1 MPCCSEGQSPDEP
14 LWVPFVCLWV
24 FCPIPDLMC
33 IHSVLCRAKSLQSP
47 LTLSDPMD
55 CSLPAPLSMGFSRQ
69 EYWSGL
75 PCPLPGDLPDPGIEP
90 MSHVSCTGGQVLY
103 HKGHLGS
110 PHSTLLF
117 LFPVVGYNSRHIL
130 HQVRVPDKAY
140 DSYLHQETET
150 SLPLNPVAS

>member
-1 MPCCSEGQSPDEP
+1 MQLESASQSERGHSGPKQRGSFQVPCCSEGQSPDEP

-69 EYWSGL
+69 DNWSGL
-75 PCPLPGDLPDPGIEP
+75 PFPSPEDLPNPGVEP
-90 MSHVSCTGGQVLY
+90 
-103 HKGHLGS
+103 GS
-110 PHSTLLF
+110 PAPPALA
-117 LFPVVGYNSRHIL
+117 GN
-130 HQVRVPDKAY
+130 
-140 DSYLHQETET
+140 
-150 SLPLNPVAS
+150 SLPQGPPGKPSLNPTFPFSCGGIQLPAHLASSQSS